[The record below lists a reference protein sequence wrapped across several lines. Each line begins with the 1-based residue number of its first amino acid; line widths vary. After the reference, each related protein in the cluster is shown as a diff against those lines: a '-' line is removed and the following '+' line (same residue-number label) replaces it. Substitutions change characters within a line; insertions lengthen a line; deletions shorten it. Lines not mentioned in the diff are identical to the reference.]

1 MAGLQALSPASRA
14 TFWRSLGTLNATR
27 VVIAAVL
34 LAYASIGSI
43 GAGRP
48 VAWLYTEACIAYL
61 GVALVF
67 GALTHFYRRRFLL
80 QLLTQIAADI
90 AVISVL
96 YAAAGGLRSG
106 LAILYLFPLAGAAIL
121 APLILALFCASV
133 VALFMLAETTYKVFM
148 ADGEIPYLQT
158 GLYGAAYFAAV
169 IVVNRLAARLIGQE
183 ELAVR
188 RGVDLAIQQSV
199 NEIVMADM
207 GDGVLVTGSDAYVF
221 AANPAARRMLGLGQ
235 LGEGFLL
242 AAAPEL
248 EPILAAFS
256 AWIADPDGQR
266 VAFVHIKP
274 ATEGEP
280 AGGPLWSGRRS
291 VAAHLQLRFA
301 RAHTPDQAADRCV
314 IFMQDVTA
322 IENQAQEL
330 KLASMGRLT
339 ASIAH
344 EVRNPL
350 SAISHATSLLA
361 EDLTERS
368 HQRLLRIVGDNVARV
383 NRMVEDILQL
393 SRKVQPNGEPLR
405 LRDFLEDVVAE
416 FQETHK
422 LADGIV
428 ACEAR
433 AATAVRFDALHLREV
448 ITNLLTNA
456 IRYASGAPGSILLYA
471 VSNGRT
477 ELHVQDDGPGI
488 TPEVRAHL
496 FEPFYTTSS
505 KGTGLGLYLA
515 RELCMNNHANL
526 DYEYRF
532 DGMRGSQRKASGR
545 FVITFGQR
553 PGA

>member
-1 MAGLQALSPASRA
+1 MTRWQALSLESRA
-14 TFWRSLGTLNATR
+14 TFWRSLKTLNVTR

-34 LAYASIGSI
+34 LGYALLGRA

-48 VAWLYTEACIAYL
+48 VAWLYVDACTAYL
-61 GVALVF
+61 AAALAF
-67 GALTHFYRRRFLL
+67 AALAHFYRRRFML
-80 QLLTQIAADI
+80 QLLTQLAVDFT
-90 AVISVL
+90 VISTL
-96 YAAAGGLRSG
+96 YVAAGGLRSG

-121 APLILALFCASV
+121 TPLLLALFCSSV
-133 VALFMLAETTYKVFM
+133 VALFMLAETTYKVFL

-158 GLYGAAYFAAV
+158 GMYGAAFFAAV

-188 RGVDLAIQQSV
+188 RGVDLSIQQSV

-221 AANPAARRMLGLGQ
+221 AANPAARRMLGLTTA
-235 LGEGFLL
+235 GEGFLL
-242 AAAPEL
+242 AAAPAL

-256 AWIADPDGQR
+256 AWIADPDGNR
-266 VAFVHIKP
+266 VAFVQVKP
-274 ATEGEP
+274 DSDGPGAP
-280 AGGPLWSGRRS
+280 AWSMRRGVS
-291 VAAHLQLRFA
+291 AHLQLRFA
-301 RAHTPDQAADRCV
+301 RAQTPDHTADRCV

-350 SAISHATSLLA
+350 SAISHATGLLQ
-361 EDLTERS
+361 EDLTDKPQ
-368 HQRLLRIVGDNVARV
+368 QRLLKIVSDNVARV

-393 SRKVQPNGEPLR
+393 SRKVQPSDEPLR
-405 LRDFLEDVVAE
+405 LADFLSDLVAE
-416 FQETHK
+416 FQETHG
-422 LADGIV
+422 LVDGIV
-428 ACEAR
+428 VFEAG
-433 AATAVRFDALHLREV
+433 AGLSVRFDPLHLREV
-448 ITNLLTNA
+448 VTNLLNNA
-456 IRYASGAPGSILLYA
+456 VRYASGTPGSIRLYA

-515 RELCMNNHANL
+515 RELCMNNKAYL

-532 DGMRGSQRKASGR
+532 DTMHGSQRKASGR

-553 PGA
+553 AAL

>member
-1 MAGLQALSPASRA
+1 
-14 TFWRSLGTLNATR
+14 
-27 VVIAAVL
+27 VL
-34 LAYASIGSI
+34 LGYALLGRA

-48 VAWLYTEACIAYL
+48 VAWLYMDACTAYL
-61 GVALVF
+61 AAALAF
-67 GALTHFYRRRFLL
+67 AALAHFYRRRFML
-80 QLLTQIAADI
+80 QLLTQLAVDFT
-90 AVISVL
+90 VISTL
-96 YAAAGGLRSG
+96 YVAAGGLRSG

-121 APLILALFCASV
+121 TPLLLALFCSSV
-133 VALFMLAETTYKVFM
+133 VALFMLAETTYKVFL

-158 GLYGAAYFAAV
+158 GLYGAAFFAAV

-188 RGVDLAIQQSV
+188 RGVDLSIQQSV
-199 NEIVMADM
+199 NEIVMADR
-207 GDGVLVTGSDAYVF
+207 GDGVRVTGSDAYVF
-221 AANPAARRMLGLGQ
+221 AANPAARRMLGLNTA
-235 LGEGFLL
+235 GEGFLL
-242 AAAPEL
+242 AAAPAL
-248 EPILAAFS
+248 EPIVAAFS
-256 AWIADPDGQR
+256 AWIADPDGHR
-266 VAFVHIKP
+266 VAFVQIKP
-274 ATEGEP
+274 DGEGTGAP
-280 AGGPLWSGRRS
+280 AWSVRRG

-301 RAHTPDQAADRCV
+301 RAQTPDHTADRCV

-350 SAISHATSLLA
+350 SAISHATGLLQ
-361 EDLTERS
+361 EDLTEKPQ
-368 HQRLLRIVGDNVARV
+368 QRLLKIVSDNVARV

-393 SRKVQPNGEPLR
+393 SRKVQPSDEPLR
-405 LRDFLEDVVAE
+405 LAEFLADLVAE
-416 FQETHK
+416 FQETHG

-428 ACEAR
+428 VFNASAGLS
-433 AATAVRFDALHLREV
+433 VRFDPLHLREV
-448 ITNLLTNA
+448 VTNLLNNA
-456 IRYASGAPGSILLYA
+456 IRYASGTPASIRLYA
-471 VSNGRT
+471 ISNGRT

-515 RELCMNNHANL
+515 RELCMNNKAYL

-532 DGMRGSQRKASGR
+532 DTMHGSQRKASGR

-553 PGA
+553 AAL